1 MSVFDGGE
9 FCAGMKWIA
18 RGMEAKGNERRA
30 RLWSCETYTGGE
42 EGSKEGGMEWKGRQT
57 INIINKDSHGLPIT
71 TKSGLYYTLSTRLIV
86 EISLFYFCMPD

>member
-1 MSVFDGGE
+1 
-9 FCAGMKWIA
+9 
-18 RGMEAKGNERRA
+18 MEAKGNERRA

-71 TKSGLYYTLSTRLIV
+71 TKSGLYTLFHQIDCRD
-86 EISLFYFCMPD
+86 ISFLLLHA